1 MVKIVQLSGR
11 VSFRTP
17 FIIKVV
23 EESSASNR
31 GAIRA
36 SVRGAGFWHF
46 MWVNS
51 VITGKE
57 VDSAHDL
64 LFMETIRSLLL
75 NSKLFDNLKM
85 SNSPKRGKRAKA

>member
-36 SVRGAGFWHF
+36 SVRGTGFRHF

-57 VDSAHDL
+57 VGSAHDL

-75 NSKLFDNLKM
+75 NSKLFDSFKI
-85 SNSPKRGKRAKA
+85 SNSSKRRKRVKA

>member
-11 VSFRTP
+11 VSFTAP
-17 FIIKVV
+17 FIIKAV
-23 EESSASNR
+23 EESSESNR

-36 SVRGAGFWHF
+36 SVRGAGLWHF

-57 VDSAHDL
+57 VDSVHDHT
-64 LFMETIRSLLL
+64 FYG
-75 NSKLFDNLKM
+75 ND
-85 SNSPKRGKRAKA
+85 

>member
-1 MVKIVQLSGR
+1 MVKIVQLSEP

-17 FIIKVV
+17 FIIKAV

-31 GAIRA
+31 GTIRA
-36 SVRGAGFWHF
+36 SVRGTDFWHV

-57 VDSAHDL
+57 S
-64 LFMETIRSLLL
+64 
-75 NSKLFDNLKM
+75 
-85 SNSPKRGKRAKA
+85 

>member
-1 MVKIVQLSGR
+1 MKVVQLSGR

-36 SVRGAGFWHF
+36 SVRGTGFRHF

-51 VITGKE
+51 VIMGKE

-75 NSKLFDNLKM
+75 NSKLFDSFKIL
-85 SNSPKRGKRAKA
+85 NSSKRRKRVKA

>member
-17 FIIKVV
+17 FIIKAV
-23 EESSASNR
+23 EVSSASNR

-36 SVRGAGFWHF
+36 SVRGAGFRHF

-75 NSKLFDNLKM
+75 NSKLFDSFKIL
-85 SNSPKRGKRAKA
+85 NSSKRRKRVKA